1 MDCEDLHQRDDLEK
15 RIEGSMSYSDPSSA
29 PINRLPGELLEGG
42 DAEADGREIGV
53 VRDTLCWRAQEGAK
67 LQELVWE
74 VRGPSHADAHF
85 VRDGFLKQVNPFV
98 ERTVYKMSGEYAPA
112 EKGS

>member
-1 MDCEDLHQRDDLEK
+1 MRSRMRVH
-15 RIEGSMSYSDPSSA
+15 IGTAA
-29 PINRLPGELLEGG
+29 PQEGG
-42 DAEADGREIGV
+42 DAEANGREIGV
-53 VRDTLCWRAQEGAK
+53 VRDTLCRRAQEGAK

-85 VRDGFLKQVNPFV
+85 VRDEFLKQVNPFV